1 MKFHSHT
8 TKVLFFKILTVIF
21 IITSCDN
28 NDDFKTT
35 SSGLKYKIHRQS
47 DGSKAQVG
55 ELLDLELVCT
65 DEKDSVVFDS
75 RKVKSTIKLNLSEPT
90 FVGGMEEGFA
100 MLSEGDSATF
110 IIPADSFYEK
120 TSLEPLP
127 ESIRRGSMLTFNVRV
142 EKIQTRDEYEKNL
155 KSDNERRKANEETE
169 LKNYFEK
176 NNLVMKPTNTGLF
189 FISKNTGNGKAA
201 SAGKTVSVHYRG
213 KFLDGKEF
221 DSSFER
227 GEPLEFP
234 LGEGRVIP
242 GWEEGISMMKE
253 GGKATLVIPSH
264 LAYGERGYGSLI
276 PSYTP
281 LVFDVELI
289 SVK

>member
-127 ESIRRGSMLTFNVRV
+127 ESIRRGSMLTFN
-142 EKIQTRDEYEKNL
+142 
-155 KSDNERRKANEETE
+155 
-169 LKNYFEK
+169 
-176 NNLVMKPTNTGLF
+176 
-189 FISKNTGNGKAA
+189 
-201 SAGKTVSVHYRG
+201 
-213 KFLDGKEF
+213 
-221 DSSFER
+221 
-227 GEPLEFP
+227 
-234 LGEGRVIP
+234 
-242 GWEEGISMMKE
+242 
-253 GGKATLVIPSH
+253 
-264 LAYGERGYGSLI
+264 
-276 PSYTP
+276 
-281 LVFDVELI
+281 
-289 SVK
+289 

>member
-1 MKFHSHT
+1 M
-8 TKVLFFKILTVIF
+8 
-21 IITSCDN
+21 
-28 NDDFKTT
+28 
-35 SSGLKYKIHRQS
+35 
-47 DGSKAQVG
+47 
-55 ELLDLELVCT
+55 DLELVCT

-176 NNLVMKPTNTGLF
+176 NNLAMKPTNTGLF
-189 FISKNTGNGKAA
+189 FISKNSGNGKAA
-201 SAGKTVSVHYRG
+201 NAGKTVSVHYRG